1 MKKELF
7 IIYLN
12 YNSIVLKNNN
22 KEDIKITKENEEFIK
37 EHMREHGEKVAANWY
52 IDIFWPVRLNI
63 FITLR
68 YIYENGM

>member
-1 MKKELF
+1 LKKELF

-37 EHMREHGEKVAANWY
+37 EHMREHGEKVAAN
-52 IDIFWPVRLNI
+52 
-63 FITLR
+63 
-68 YIYENGM
+68 